1 MSCMKRSIC
10 CFGALILFF
19 CVAFQVENVSAH
31 SMYIQSSRYKV
42 HKGKS
47 SPLFFCYGHHMPV
60 DDGVRAK
67 KLKFV
72 KVHAPTGDTRS
83 IKIRDET
90 CLHSYMVA
98 YDTPG
103 TYVLTA
109 ETNPGYYTMYI
120 DKNGRKRGTIK
131 PKSQIV
137 DKAKEITKSLYSKQ
151 YTKTYVVCEEPS
163 AQFPA
168 NIGMP
173 LELVPTKDITQ
184 LKAGDDLE
192 LEVYFNGTLY
202 EGEGFWDATYM
213 GFSTEAEDNFH
224 QRQSVTGSTLTIP
237 IPNAGRWF
245 VRYFVKLPAPEA
257 DKDKYTHMKHTSTL
271 VFQIPNERKTPKA
284 DGH

>member
-1 MSCMKRSIC
+1 MRCMKRSIC
-10 CFGALILFF
+10 CLGALILLF

-72 KVHAPTGDTRS
+72 KVHAPTGDIRS
-83 IKIRDET
+83 IKTRDET

-120 DKNGRKRGTIK
+120 DKKGRKRGTIK

-168 NIGMP
+168 SIGMP

-192 LEVYFNGTLY
+192 LEVYFNGALY

-224 QRQSVTGSTLTIP
+224 QRRSVTGSTLTIP

-284 DGH
+284 EGH